1 MAENKKLEIE
11 SALNSWCS
19 AVKTRV
25 PENVVEHYAEDGV
38 LWGTVSPVIRP
49 GHELIREYFIH
60 FLSKEDIQGEV
71 TDQNIRVYGDIAINS
86 GSYIFSWKA
95 KGSPVSA
102 EARFSFV
109 YKKDNGKWLIVDH
122 HSSFKPE

>member
-1 MAENKKLEIE
+1 MADNKKHEIE
-11 SALNSWCS
+11 EALNSWCS

-25 PENVVEHYAEDGV
+25 PENVVSHYAEDGV

-49 GHELIREYFIH
+49 GHELIREYFVH

-71 TDQNIRVYGDIAINS
+71 TDQNIRTYGDIAINS
-86 GSYIFSWKA
+86 GSYIFSWK
-95 KGSPVSA
+95 KKNKPVSA